1 MSAQQKILI
10 VGPSWV
16 GDMVMAQALYK
27 LLLRHKPDAKL
38 HVLAPAWSKPV
49 LERMPEVS
57 RAIEQPLGHGEL
69 GLRAR
74 RDLGRRLKSEGYAQ
88 AIVLP
93 RSLKSALVPYFASI
107 PVRTG
112 FRGEWRYG
120 LLNDRR
126 PFDPKVLDQT
136 VKRFV
141 ALGIDRA
148 ATKLPAIDNPSLQV
162 DAENRARAL
171 DRFGIDTD
179 ADTVALMPGAEFGP
193 AKRWP
198 LKNFADL
205 ASRLGRVGVSVWV
218 LGSAKERELGDAIL
232 TSVDRPGAR
241 NLCGETSLAEAADL
255 ISAAKVAVTND
266 SGLMH
271 LAAAVQTYVVALY
284 GSSSPTFT
292 PPLTHKKRV
301 FYLNLE
307 CSPCFQRHCPLDHFR
322 CMKEIS
328 VDTVCSAVVTALGD
342 PHADTRSNS
351 QREI

>member
-1 MSAQQKILI
+1 MSSQQKILI

-27 LLLRHKPDAKL
+27 LLLRRKPDAEL
-38 HVLAPAWSKPV
+38 HVLAPAWSKSV
-49 LERMPEVS
+49 LERMPEIY
-57 RAIEQPLGHGEL
+57 RTIEQPLGHGDL
-69 GLRAR
+69 GWRAR
-74 RDLGRRLKSEGYAQ
+74 RSLGRRLNAEGYAQ
-88 AIVLP
+88 AIILP
-93 RSLKSALVPYFASI
+93 RSFKSALVPYFASI

-120 LLNDRR
+120 LVNDMR
-126 PFDPKVLDQT
+126 PFDPEVLDQT

-141 ALGIDRA
+141 ALGIERA
-148 ATKLPAIDNPSLQV
+148 ETELPAVDNPSLQV
-162 DAENRARAL
+162 DAQSRGRTL
-171 DRFGIDTD
+171 DRFGINTD

-193 AKRWP
+193 AKCWP
-198 LKNFADL
+198 LKYFADL
-205 ASRLGRVGVSVWV
+205 ASRLARVGIRVWV

-232 TSVDRPGAR
+232 TSVDRLGAR
-241 NLCGETSLAEAADL
+241 NLCGETSLAEVADL
-255 ISAAKVAVTND
+255 LSAAKVAVTND

-292 PPLTHKKRV
+292 PPLTDTKRV

-307 CSPCFQRHCPLDHFR
+307 CSPCFQRHCPLGHFR

-328 VDTVCSAVVTALGD
+328 VDTVCSAVVTALGGA
-342 PHADTRSNS
+342 HEDTRSS
-351 QREI
+351 AQQEI